1 MFFTIKKKKEEEEGD
16 SFRAIYYPFYPRMYR
31 VAFRLLRNAQDAEDI
46 VQDVFL
52 RLWENRN
59 FLDAIENVEAYCVRM
74 VRNHSIDLLRS
85 RPIIEELSSL
95 DDSKLDVSV
104 CNVASLIEIKDEVE
118 WVKTIVGLLP
128 ENQQRIIIMRDVE
141 ECSLKEIED
150 ATGLS
155 AVNVRVLLSRAR
167 KKIREQINHI
177 MSNEKR

>member
-1 MFFTIKKKKEEEEGD
+1 MFFTIKKKEEEEEVEV
-16 SFRAIYYPFYPRMYR
+16 FRTIYYPFYSRMYR

-52 RLWENRN
+52 HLWEKRN
-59 FLDAIENVEAYCVRM
+59 LLDAIENVEAYCVRM
-74 VRNHSIDLLRS
+74 VRNHSIDFLRS

-95 DDSKLDVSV
+95 DDSKLEVTV
-104 CNVASLIEIKDEVE
+104 CNVVSLEKKDEVE
-118 WVKTIVGLLP
+118 WVKILIELLP

-167 KKIREQINHI
+167 KKIREQIINI
-177 MSNEKR
+177 MNYEKR